1 MMSIAESQGQSVH
14 ANGID
19 IHYLDNGDGEPLVL
33 LHGGV
38 VSTSAI
44 WTAVPVAYAS
54 HMETL
59 AERFRVI
66 APDTRGCGRTVHS
79 GGPVSFDLLAD
90 DVAALIDALG
100 LERPLI
106 AGFSEG
112 GITATILALRHPDA
126 VRAVVN
132 HSGFDA
138 FDPQAPTIPIMRQIL
153 GGSLDATRPDPDA
166 AARGFEAPE
175 QMRAMFEL
183 MKRDQDDG
191 QGDGHWREYLRLS
204 WDRCTQPPGYTYVD
218 LARITAPTLIL
229 TGDRDDFCTVEQAV
243 TAYRL
248 LPDGELA
255 ILPGH
260 GHYIGASAVEATV
273 EFLTR
278 RLATRS
284 CGLRGQP

>member
-1 MMSIAESQGQSVH
+1 MSITASRGQSVH

-19 IHYLDNGDGEPLVL
+19 IHYLDQGNGDPLVL

-38 VSTSAI
+38 VSTNPI
-44 WTAVPVAYAS
+44 WTGVPVAYAS
-54 HMETL
+54 HMDTL
-59 AERFRVI
+59 AEHFRVI
-66 APDTRGCGRTVHS
+66 APDTRGCGKTVHS
-79 GGPVSFDLLAD
+79 GGPITFDLLAD
-90 DVAALIDALG
+90 DVAALIDTLD

-112 GITATILALRHPDA
+112 GITATVLAIRHSDA
-126 VRAVVN
+126 VRAIVN
-132 HSGFDA
+132 HAGFDA
-138 FDPQAPTIPIMRQIL
+138 FDPDAPTIATMRQIL
-153 GGSLDATRPDPDA
+153 GGSPDAPEPDPDA
-166 AARGFEAPE
+166 AARGFEASE

-191 QGDGHWREYLRLS
+191 QGEGHWREYLRLS
-204 WDRCTQPPGYTYVD
+204 WDRTTQLPGYTYAD
-218 LARITAPTLIL
+218 LAKITAPTLIL

-243 TAYRL
+243 TAYRQ

-260 GHYIGASAVEATV
+260 GHYIPPSAIQTTV

-278 RLATRS
+278 RLGTQS
-284 CGLRGQP
+284 